1 MTEVH
6 PEPTICCCDLWPPGT
21 LTLVKQAAYR
31 SLIELGDVRI
41 RRVVHHR
48 PSGFTTVEYWS
59 GLPHAFILRRLRETA
74 QLLDPG
80 NQTRME
86 V

>member
-6 PEPTICCCDLWPPGT
+6 PEPAICCCDLWPPGT
-21 LTLVKQAAYR
+21 LIQVKLDAYKH
-31 SLIELGDVRI
+31 LIDLGEIRI
-41 RRVVHHR
+41 RRVVHHK

-59 GLPHAFILRRLRETA
+59 GLPHAFTLRRLRETA

-80 NQTRME
+80 TQTKLE